1 MENPVYGKYC
11 FTAGDQEGVLDGL
24 LEALQSGSAF
34 AKAGGQKKR
43 RKEGIVAVPLHNGST
58 PA

>member
-34 AKAGGQKKR
+34 AKYFNVLKDH
-43 RKEGIVAVPLHNGST
+43 V
-58 PA
+58 